1 MPATYLNFLI
11 YMHGVT
17 MLQIKILIIHH
28 HFILSIIAKETAFQG
43 RIVQAKMIVLTT
55 TAVQML

>member
-1 MPATYLNFLI
+1 MPATYLKFFI
-11 YMHGVT
+11 YMHVLT

-28 HFILSIIAKETAFQG
+28 HFILSIIAKETAFQEQ
-43 RIVQAKMIVLTT
+43 IAQVKMIVLTT

>member
-1 MPATYLNFLI
+1 
-11 YMHGVT
+11 MHGVT

-28 HFILSIIAKETAFQG
+28 HFILSIIAKETVFQEH
-43 RIVQAKMIVLTT
+43 IVQAKMIVLTT